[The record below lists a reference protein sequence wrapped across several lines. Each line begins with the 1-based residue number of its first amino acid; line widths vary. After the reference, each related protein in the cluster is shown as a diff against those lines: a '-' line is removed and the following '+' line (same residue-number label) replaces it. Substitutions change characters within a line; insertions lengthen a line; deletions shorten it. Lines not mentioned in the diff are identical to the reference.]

1 MGQVNELFRR
11 RIGIPEHEKVTFE
24 KLADILNKTAKTLP
38 FENSSVLATESSD
51 ITKESITDKVLI
63 RKEGGVCYELN
74 ATLYLFLAEND
85 FEVYLVRG
93 VIYNQGWS
101 PIGRTHVAILLIH
114 EGHTYLVDTG
124 FGANLPLK
132 PVPLNGETV
141 FSENGEFRVKRVDS
155 EHGNHILEL
164 KLNYKDTEWRIG
176 YAFDTEKPVEQIMEL
191 NEVQAIIREHPKSPF
206 NKSRLITRLT
216 DNGSITLTETSF
228 TQWADGK
235 RSKEEIDETRFKEL
249 KDLY

>member
-24 KLADILNKTAKTLP
+24 RLADILDKTAKTIP

-74 ATLYLFLAEND
+74 AALYLFLAENN

-155 EHGNHILEL
+155 EQGDYILEL
-164 KLNYKDTEWRIG
+164 KLNHKDIEWRIG

-191 NEVQAIIREHPKSPF
+191 NEVQTIIREHPKSPF

-235 RSKEEIDETRFKEL
+235 MSKEEIDETRFKEL
-249 KDLY
+249 KRVY